1 MSQPSESGL
10 ADTGAG
16 SFCFERL
23 SELIQASSGS
33 GMSSGQR
40 VCDAQPSEHHV
51 AKSPLLS
58 VNQGVQPTIA
68 PEPREIGFDCFRLR
82 PRQRLLLEGEEPIR
96 LGSRALDLL
105 IALLARPG
113 ETVSKRELMAIVW
126 PDTFVSDGNLKVHI
140 SALRRALG
148 DGEAGRR
155 YIATVAGRG
164 YRFVAPVTLSL
175 EEELCPVSAA
185 AAPRRHHLPALPASL
200 IGRGEAIRDL
210 TSKVS
215 RHRLLNLV
223 GSGGSGKTSVAIAT
237 ATNLIGKYADGVGFV
252 DLTAISDLRLVSEA
266 VAAAVGL
273 DISDN
278 HPSPSLMQ
286 FLGDKQLLL
295 VLDNCEHVIDGVA
308 SLAFRVL
315 RAAPGVHILAT
326 SREFVARF
334 RGIHLPA
341 SASGAA
347 VDFDMPQRPGGAR
360 LRRHSAIR

>member
-1 MSQPSESGL
+1 MPHFGCCGTTAASPPGVAGV
-10 ADTGAG
+10 AD
-16 SFCFERL
+16 
-23 SELIQASSGS
+23 
-33 GMSSGQR
+33 
-40 VCDAQPSEHHV
+40 
-51 AKSPLLS
+51 
-58 VNQGVQPTIA
+58 
-68 PEPREIGFDCFRLR
+68 
-82 PRQRLLLEGEEPIR
+82 
-96 LGSRALDLL
+96 
-105 IALLARPG
+105 RPG
-113 ETVSKRELMAIVW
+113 R
-126 PDTFVSDGNLKVHI
+126 SD
-140 SALRRALG
+140 
-148 DGEAGRR
+148 
-155 YIATVAGRG
+155 
-164 YRFVAPVTLSL
+164 
-175 EEELCPVSAA
+175 
-185 AAPRRHHLPALPASL
+185 PRPNQ
-200 IGRGEAIRDL
+200 
-210 TSKVS
+210 KVS

-252 DLTAISDLRLVSEA
+252 DLTAIRDLRLVSEA

-326 SREFVARF
+326 SRVVARF

-347 VDFDMPQRPGGAR
+347 ADFDLLSAR
-360 LRRHSAIR
+360 RRSLRRHSAIR